1 MLCAVEHEVLE
12 RERGRLR
19 ALFQQHQQQALPPQL
34 QKQPYAGHRLT
45 KSVDFDKQFA
55 NLSLKE

>member
-1 MLCAVEHEVLE
+1 MEHEVLE

-19 ALFQQHQQQALPPQL
+19 ALYQQRQQLALPQL
-34 QKQPYAGHRLT
+34 QKPLYSGHRLT

-55 NLSLKE
+55 NLSMKE